1 MGRKSKIA
9 FATILSLAIAGC
21 TSEDTQQATNPT
33 PLATPAVKAPP
44 VAQSLVAKA
53 PSKTQSFNNPLIVAK
68 EAPTNASGT
77 SNLIQ
82 LTNATERVTVIS
94 KGRTDPFAQI
104 AGMPISEMSTNT
116 AVARKVPVLPPLPNT
131 SNRGVVIAGRKL
143 PTRSAVLSQTTVAK
157 TPKPKLKPALA
168 QILPKVLPQV
178 VPNPTLVSVLPPPA
192 QPELAR
198 AVMVSG
204 VVLIGREPQ
213 AIIKVPNEQTSR
225 YVQAG
230 QRLANG
236 LLIKRIE
243 MNEGS
248 NPIVILEQYG
258 IEVARMVGET
268 PTGSTPSATTGGNSI
283 SVTAPSQNPF
293 TVRAS

>member
-9 FATILSLAIAGC
+9 FATILSIAIAGC
-21 TSEDTQQATNPT
+21 ASEDTQQATNPT
-33 PLATPAVKAPP
+33 PPTPP
-44 VAQSLVAKA
+44 VTQSLVAKA
-53 PSKTQSFNNPLIVAK
+53 PSKTQSFNNPLIVAQ
-68 EAPTNASGT
+68 ETPTNASST

-94 KGRTDPFAQI
+94 KGRPDPFAQI
-104 AGMPISEMSTNT
+104 VGTPVSGMSTNT
-116 AVARKVPVLPPLPNT
+116 AVRKVPVLPPLPST

-157 TPKPKLKPALA
+157 TPKPKSKLNPVLA
-168 QILPKVLPQV
+168 QVLPKVLPQV
-178 VPNPTLVSVLPPPA
+178 VANPTLVSVLPPPA

-213 AIIKVPNEQTSR
+213 AIIKVPNEQASR

-268 PTGSTPSATTGGNSI
+268 PAGSTPSATTGGNTV
-283 SVTAPSQNPF
+283 SVTIPSQNSF
-293 TVRAS
+293 SVEAS